1 MGTDGEGNR
10 GEESAK
16 RSPGARKLGQ
26 AGGAVPGTPG
36 YDRCIEAGK
45 PYWWKPGQSGNPS
58 GRPKGRISIAQRLK
72 TTLAQ
77 DPALA
82 QALVDAM
89 IARSLS
95 PNGTKD
101 LSMLL
106 DRVDGAV
113 ARTVHVE
120 DTRHIKRLGFSD
132 PLMGTAGAVIEAE
145 ARVRTLLGDGRDS
158 AGDSEEDSDSAATLP
173 VEVVE
178 EDGVGSEEEEEVG
191 QV

>member
-1 MGTDGEGNR
+1 M
-10 GEESAK
+10 
-16 RSPGARKLGQ
+16 
-26 AGGAVPGTPG
+26 PGTPG

-45 PYWWKPGQSGNPS
+45 PNWWKPGQSGNPS
-58 GRPKGRISIAQRLK
+58 GRPKGRVSITQRLK

-77 DPALA
+77 DPELA
-82 QALVDAM
+82 QALVDTW
-89 IARSLS
+89 IARSLG

-101 LSMLL
+101 LSMLI

-113 ARTVHVE
+113 ARTVHVS
-120 DTRHIKRLGFSD
+120 DTLNVKRLGFSD
-132 PLMGTAGAVIEAE
+132 PLLGTAEAVIEAE
-145 ARVRTLLGDGRDS
+145 ARVRTLLGDAQDS

-178 EDGVGSEEEEEVG
+178 EDGEGSEEEEEGG